1 MKTKTILSIAG
12 SLLAVASLSACVGAS
27 QPELAPE
34 VTKEAG
40 TLGSR
45 ICFTNGTSMN
55 ITATPTGEVIGSNM
69 VGTTGVVPTYDELCF
84 AGRNSIRSFEKTP
97 DSVFSGLQST
107 MRDAAVAVT
116 VDGNTNTLFFS
127 AYNPAY
133 TAPLLKWSNK
143 QESNRY
149 WSGGAMSVGENVS
162 ASSGGNSFTVTR
174 REDSDLYKEFL
185 VQFTQ

>member
-1 MKTKTILSIAG
+1 MKTKTLFPITL
-12 SLLAVASLSACVGAS
+12 SLLAVLLLSACGGTS
-27 QPELAPE
+27 QPEASAE
-34 VTKEAG
+34 GSKEAG

-45 ICFTNGTSMN
+45 ICFTNGTNMN
-55 ITATPTGEVIGSNM
+55 ITATPTGEVIGPNI

-84 AGRNSIRSFEKTP
+84 AGRNSIRSFEKTS
-97 DSVFSGLQST
+97 DSVFSGLEST
-107 MRDAAVAVT
+107 MRDAVVAVT

-143 QESNRY
+143 QASNKY
-149 WSGGAMSVGENVS
+149 WKGGAMSVGENVS

-174 REDSDLYKEFL
+174 RDDSDSYKEFL